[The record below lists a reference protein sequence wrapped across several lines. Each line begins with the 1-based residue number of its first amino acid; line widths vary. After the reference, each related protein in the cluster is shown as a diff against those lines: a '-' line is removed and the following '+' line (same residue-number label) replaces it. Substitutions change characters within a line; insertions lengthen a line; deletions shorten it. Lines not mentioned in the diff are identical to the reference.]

1 MTETKTPETKIA
13 PQKLSSFGRAF
24 SLMYNRSTMYD
35 ANHPYSMK
43 SVDDFLPIVHDILK
57 IHSPLVFIMN
67 QEKFFI
73 DEEPLDPRINTG
85 KMLSHFKKA
94 EILSISFY
102 EGIEKEEIRSFVEIF
117 TTLNKYPNAN
127 AMKKE
132 LESRDISTI
141 KINHVFFKKVSSD
154 EEIVSRDA
162 YEKISEE
169 GEDGPQVSSK
179 KMFMDMVVES
189 LLTEEFEKAITIK
202 NITEN
207 PAEVSK
213 NMIDA
218 DLETYRQ
225 SDAEDKSPGPV
236 LIHQLQMMEAEVEKH
251 LFAVGAVVGSGA
263 GGTEGIGGN
272 GEGADGGAGSGVGG
286 TKGFGGAGDGG
297 IGGGLGGTEGVGGSG
312 TGAGSGSGGSK
323 GLGGTGFG
331 GAGSGVGGTKGFGG
345 GGIGGGLGGTEGIGV
360 SGTGVTEGAGGAG
373 EGGEGDSE
381 LSDLAAAVFD
391 MKRQLINGI
400 ELQKSLGVSYSNEE
414 EILEKANEITDKVL
428 IQLIKE
434 EYKSGQIS
442 TSRLAHIL
450 KRLVPDAKELR
461 RLIPKIKEALLEE
474 GMPLAEYL
482 DLVQELSNELE
493 SEELSKILKESAE
506 KSGIDG
512 EELVAEVKSNP
523 EQAAE
528 LIYLAAEIRKGTGD
542 ESELTNVLVDY
553 VEQVGSKLALDI
565 AGKDKVEGEE
575 NLQKVITSVESQI
588 VGKLRNMDVKDDVL
602 DRLEERLSSRMDS
615 LFETFMEE
623 HGAAL
628 ADLSGKDHKD
638 RSILD
643 ILGEG
648 VEESEELGK
657 ILKLVSSQ
665 AKEKGL
671 NENDFKEIFA
681 EINEQKEDERKRKLR
696 EEKPEEVLNSE
707 QMIFFL
713 EKEISRAKRYDLPFA
728 TLSFSVVSAKPKKKP
743 PPGIVT
749 QQALIDAI
757 LPKLASGIRGADIAA
772 IMEDYKLVVLLPM
785 TPKEEAVLALRRHL
799 RLLNKE
805 QFVIKGI
812 PITVQVAGVATN
824 FDPKQTPDVKTF
836 VEELT
841 SAISEMVQRIKTLHG
856 LA

>member
-1 MTETKTPETKIA
+1 MPEIKIA
-13 PQKLSSFGRAF
+13 PQKLSNFGRSF

-35 ANHPYSMK
+35 ANHPYSMR

-57 IHSPLVFIMN
+57 IHSPVVFIMN

-85 KMLSHFKKA
+85 KMLAHFKKA
-94 EILSISFY
+94 EILSVSFY
-102 EGIEKEEIRSFVEIF
+102 EGVEKNEIRSFVEVF

-132 LESRDISTI
+132 LEARGINTI

-162 YEKISEE
+162 YEKISQE
-169 GEDGPQVSSK
+169 GEDGPQISSK
-179 KMFMDMVVES
+179 KMFMDMVLES

-202 NITEN
+202 NLTEN
-207 PAEVSK
+207 PAEISK

-218 DLETYRQ
+218 DLETYRR

-236 LIHQLQMMEAEVEKH
+236 LIHQLQMMEAEVARH
-251 LFAVGAVVGSGA
+251 LFSVGAGR
-263 GGTEGIGGN
+263 GT
-272 GEGADGGAGSGVGG
+272 GAGSGIGG
-286 TKGFGGAGDGG
+286 SKGFGGAGHGG
-297 IGGGLGGTEGVGGSG
+297 TGGGLGAPESVGSIGSGVTEVVGGGGGGTGRDLGGTEGVGSSG
-312 TGAGSGSGGSK
+312 P
-323 GLGGTGFG
+323 
-331 GAGSGVGGTKGFGG
+331 
-345 GGIGGGLGGTEGIGV
+345 
-360 SGTGVTEGAGGAG
+360 GVTEDFGGDGESG
-373 EGGEGDSE
+373 EGGAE
-381 LSDLAAAVFD
+381 LSELAAAVFD

-428 IQLIKE
+428 LQLIRE

-461 RLIPKIKEALLEE
+461 RLMPKIKEALLEE
-474 GMPLAEYL
+474 GMPLGEYL
-482 DLVQELSNELE
+482 DLVQELSSELE

-512 EELVAEVKSNP
+512 EELVAEIKSNP

-528 LIYLAAEIRKGTGD
+528 LIYLAAEIGKGTGD

-575 NLQKVITSVESQI
+575 NLQKVISSVESQI

-602 DRLEERLSSRMDS
+602 DRLEERLSSRMDA

-623 HGAAL
+623 HTAAL
-628 ADLSGKDHKD
+628 TGRSGEEQKNK
-638 RSILD
+638 SILE

-648 VEESEELGK
+648 VDENEELGK
-657 ILKLVSSQ
+657 ILKLVSHQ

-681 EINEQKEDERKRKLR
+681 EINKQKEDERKQKLR
-696 EEKPEEVLNSE
+696 EEKPGEILNSE
-707 QMIFFL
+707 QMMFFL
-713 EKEISRAKRYDLPFA
+713 GKEISRAKRYDLPFA
-728 TLSFSVVSAKPKKKP
+728 TLSFSVVSNKPKKKP
-743 PPGIVT
+743 PPGTVT
-749 QQALIDAI
+749 QQALIDVI
-757 LPKLASGIRGADIAA
+757 LPKLASRIRGADIAA
-772 IMEDYKLVVLLPM
+772 VLEDYKLVVLLPM
-785 TPKEEAVLALRRHL
+785 TPKDEAVLALRRHL
-799 RLLNKE
+799 RLLNKD
-805 QFVIKGI
+805 QFEIKGI

-824 FDPKQTPDVKTF
+824 FDPKETPDAKTF
-836 VEELT
+836 VEKLT
-841 SAISEMVQRIKTLHG
+841 SALSEMVLRIKTLHG